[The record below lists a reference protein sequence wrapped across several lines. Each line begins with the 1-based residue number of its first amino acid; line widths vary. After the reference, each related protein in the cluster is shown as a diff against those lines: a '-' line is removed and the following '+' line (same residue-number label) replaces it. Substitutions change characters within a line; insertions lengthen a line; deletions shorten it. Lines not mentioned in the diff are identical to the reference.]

1 MLPIAC
7 MAWLGIRARNHI
19 VAGIVVVV
27 AVSVLT
33 LLFSFLGT
41 ITSGAV
47 FGMMFGPL
55 KQSKWQVSVVSCV
68 FPLVSLAFS
77 QLVTLERSL
86 VLAALCFGV
95 FWASYLLTRTALYF
109 ESSQLA
115 SSAPAVAHRSEGDQ
129 QGTTGASET
138 RAEPAYD
145 PSLEELQG
153 RWARQGASR
162 DSPSSVEAIEIAGDR
177 LLMTVCGADG
187 KLRTVWG
194 GHVVVKQVGP
204 YKVAVLAAEPN
215 QETIPTR
222 FRAPTWLYRVMD
234 EKLTIAWN
242 LDDASPGEDPV
253 FENYRK
259 GAAGPVTGSF

>member
-7 MAWLGIRARNHI
+7 MAWLGTRARNHV
-19 VAGIVVVV
+19 VAGVVVVV

-41 ITSGAV
+41 ISSGAV

-77 QLVTLERSL
+77 QLVPLERSL
-86 VLAALCFGV
+86 ILAALCFGV
-95 FWASYLLTRTALYF
+95 FWMSYLLTRTALYF
-109 ESSQLA
+109 ESNQVA
-115 SSAPAVAHRSEGDQ
+115 SSEPAVAQRAEADQ
-129 QGTTGASET
+129 PGTTGASET
-138 RAEPAYD
+138 RAEPPFD

-153 RWARQGASR
+153 RWARQGAGR
-162 DSPSSVEAIEIAGDR
+162 DSTSVVETIEIARDR
-177 LLMTVCGADG
+177 LRITVGGADG
-187 KLRTVWG
+187 NLRTLSC

-204 YKVAVLAAEPN
+204 YKVAVLAVEPN
-215 QETIPTR
+215 EETIPTR
-222 FRAPTWLYRVMD
+222 FRAATWLYRVVD
-234 EKLTIAWN
+234 GKLTIAWN

-253 FENYRK
+253 LENYRK
-259 GAAGPVTGSF
+259 ARLDR